1 MRVWV
6 PKPSSTTQRST
17 EKATRG
23 EEIAAASAYAA
34 VIKIK
39 LLVMVGTRRC
49 QKEKTLK
56 RINIT
61 CPLVWCSS
69 SPWHVERVVL
79 GYITN
84 VDALHLAPQITA
96 TQSDWRTFW
105 IKGFRQ
111 SNMFFHTC
119 SRLSA
124 AKCGACSVPVP
135 PHISSWCRIASHG
148 KTLLPVSLC
157 HSWFPSH
164 HCISA
169 TIFQFFSMISF
180 SPFWHRWFRNAY
192 LFKQLPT

>member
-49 QKEKTLK
+49 QEEKTLK

-61 CPLVWCSS
+61 RPLVWCSS
-69 SPWHVERVVL
+69 SPWRVGRVVL
-79 GYITN
+79 GYVTN
-84 VDALHLAPQITA
+84 VDALHLAPTDQIDGHCGV
-96 TQSDWRTFW
+96 Q
-105 IKGFRQ
+105 GFRQ
-111 SNMFFHTC
+111 SNMFFHTR
-119 SRLSA
+119 SRIPA

-135 PHISSWCRIASHG
+135 PHISNWCRIASNG

-169 TIFQFFSMISF
+169 TIFQFFSVISF

-192 LFKQLPT
+192 LFKQLPM